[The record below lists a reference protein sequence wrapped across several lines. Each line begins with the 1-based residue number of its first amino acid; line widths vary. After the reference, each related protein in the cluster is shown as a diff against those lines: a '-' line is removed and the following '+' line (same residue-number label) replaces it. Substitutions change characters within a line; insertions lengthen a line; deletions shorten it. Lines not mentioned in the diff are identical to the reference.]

1 MKTNSNIGAIIFS
14 RFDSNRLFGKAL
26 KEIEGRPLLGR
37 VIDRTKLIRGINK
50 IILATSNRQIDD
62 GICDFAESE
71 GIEIF
76 RGSCD
81 DVYGRALETCKKFNL
96 DIFARICGDRPF
108 FDYDLT
114 SKAINL
120 SKTNNFDLI
129 TTMFPR
135 TYPPGLTVE
144 IITQDLLKTYNKEIY
159 NKYDREH
166 LTTYFYKNPNNIKIN
181 NIKNPQYESI
191 KQISLVVD
199 TSEDHKRASWIAR
212 HKKKDGEVN
221 EIDSIISL
229 ALRYEGH
236 NSM

>member
-26 KEIEGRPLLGR
+26 KEIEGRSLLGR
-37 VIDRTKLIRGINK
+37 VIDRTKRIRGINK
-50 IILATSNRQIDD
+50 IILATSIRKIDD

-114 SKAINL
+114 SQAINI
-120 SKTNNFDLI
+120 SKENNFDLI

-135 TYPPGLTVE
+135 AYPPGLTVE
-144 IITQDLLKTYNKEIY
+144 IIKQDLLKIFDNQICD
-159 NKYDREH
+159 KYDREH
-166 LTTYFYKNPNNIKIN
+166 LTTYFYKNPQNIKIN
-181 NIKNPQYESI
+181 NLRNPKYESI
-191 KQISLVVD
+191 KHISLVVD
-199 TSEDHKRASWIAR
+199 TVKDYERAKWIAK
-212 HKKKDGEVN
+212 HKIKDGEIN

-236 NSM
+236 N